1 MQNSKDKKP
10 ESKKP
15 EPNNPIK
22 EIPEKEAMT
31 EIITEKP
38 KKLDLTKQEDDKS
51 NAGIDKFLLSIMKMK
66 KEAEGSKIPSFITEK
81 LNQEKQDFF
90 RLNLNDFD
98 LKLVNSIFSRR
109 DDDINR
115 ELKNL
120 SFDID
125 FGIYDFQRKFYARY
139 VLLRYEDG
147 MSETDKANNLEIKVS
162 LSNSNHI
169 YLTRSRLDLY
179 LTKFRKIF
187 ASYCQIRSFL
197 SEKATQKFDERFD
210 FEIFLIIE
218 EEVNE
223 YLVIEESFNSFS
235 VKWKSQDNKRQPN
248 LKMVDDIND
257 PILTEDYFKSYLIS
271 LFKSNMFTAVK
282 TVTGIMDLS
291 NEKVSAIMIRDHHEL
306 FEYFLKN
313 QKLMNLG
320 SIATKTN
327 YHKWKG
333 NMNVADMYSDDGQDN
348 LDCEDTGKSK

>member
-1 MQNSKDKKP
+1 MQNQKDKKNEP
-10 ESKKP
+10 KKSDLKTSSK
-15 EPNNPIK
+15 EV
-22 EIPEKEAMT
+22 PEKEAVT
-31 EIITEKP
+31 EIINEKP
-38 KKLDLTKQEDDKS
+38 KKLDLTKNDDDKT

-66 KEAEGSKIPSFITEK
+66 KEAEGSKIPSLITEK
-81 LNQEKQDFF
+81 LNQDKQDFF

-169 YLTRSRLDLY
+169 YLTRSRLDSY

-187 ASYCQIRSFL
+187 ASYCQTRSFL

-223 YLVIEESFNSFS
+223 YLVVEESFNTFN
-235 VKWKSQDNKRQPN
+235 VKWRNTDNKKQPN

-257 PILTEDYFKSYLIS
+257 PILTEDYFKSYLVS
-271 LFKSNMFTAVK
+271 LFKNNMFTAVK

-291 NEKVSAIMIRDHHEL
+291 NEKVAAIMIRDHHEL

-327 YHKWKG
+327 YHKWKS
-333 NMNVADMYSDDGQDN
+333 NLNVADMYSEEAHDN
-348 LDCEDTGKSK
+348 VNSEDTGKSK

>member
-1 MQNSKDKKP
+1 MQGAKDKKP
-10 ESKKP
+10 EAKKSDQ
-15 EPNNPIK
+15 NNAK
-22 EIPEKEAMT
+22 DIPEKEIAAET
-31 EIITEKP
+31 INEKP
-38 KKLDLTKQEDDKS
+38 KKLDLTKQEDDKT
-51 NAGIDKFLLSIMKMK
+51 NAGIDKFLMSIMKMK
-66 KEAEGSKIPSFITEK
+66 KESENSKIPSFITDK

-139 VLLRYEDG
+139 VLLKYEDG

-169 YLTRSRLDLY
+169 FLTRSRLDCY

-187 ASYCQIRSFL
+187 SSYCQVRSFL

-223 YLVIEESFNSFS
+223 HLIIEESFNSFT
-235 VKWKSQDNKRQPN
+235 VKWKAVDNKRQPN

-257 PILTEDYFKSYLIS
+257 PILTEDYFKSYLVS
-271 LFKSNMFTAVK
+271 LFKNNMFTAVK

-291 NEKVSAIMIRDHHEL
+291 NEKVAAIMIREHHEL

-320 SIATKTN
+320 SIATKNN
-327 YHKWKG
+327 YDKWKSNVNMADIYSEEG
-333 NMNVADMYSDDGQDN
+333 NDYGNS
-348 LDCEDTGKSK
+348 EDTGKSK